1 MVNIIKQEIVI
12 EESIKNTLSDIL
24 EYNNVVY

>member
-1 MVNIIKQEIVI
+1 MVNINKQEIVI

-24 EYNNVVY
+24 EYNNVVN